1 MLFLTPVGLAAAGGI
16 ALLCKHAQPARNG
29 PGIAIC
35 RKSRP
40 PQQQFLGQTTH
51 TQTTLS
57 QPATHLRG
65 PTRLARL
72 FATVAICS
80 VARLK
85 ARAIPTA
92 QGLGLIPQLL
102 WVARFSPDRHF
113 TPRTARLTPS
123 RSRTAPRT
131 SPREHTW
138 RLVHNP
144 RLRQSAASISCRS
157 QSDAHSEPP
166 DAESYGPCLLAH
178 GRGSVDVLCLSA
190 HSPTPQ
196 ALPRTH
202 PMACPNPDPAS
213 LWHTGV
219 LEAMLQPREMGT
231 PGSGQPQRCGVHP
244 HRASPR

>member
-1 MLFLTPVGLAAAGGI
+1 MGQALPYVARVGHRSSSFSARPHTPRPHSASPPHTCADR
-16 ALLCKHAQPARNG
+16 PA
-29 PGIAIC
+29 
-35 RKSRP
+35 SRGCSP
-40 PQQQFLGQTTH
+40 RF
-51 TQTTLS
+51 
-57 QPATHLRG
+57 
-65 PTRLARL
+65 
-72 FATVAICS
+72 AICS

-113 TPRTARLTPS
+113 TPRTPRLTPS

-231 PGSGQPQRCGVHP
+231 PGSGQPQRCGVHTPTVP
-244 HRASPR
+244 HRVRPAHHPRARFQ